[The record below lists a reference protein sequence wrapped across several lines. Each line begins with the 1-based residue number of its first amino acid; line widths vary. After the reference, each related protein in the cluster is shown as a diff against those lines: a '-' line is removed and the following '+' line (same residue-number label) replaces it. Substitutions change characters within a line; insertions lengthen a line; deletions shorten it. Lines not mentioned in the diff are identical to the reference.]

1 MLPLLLLLVFL
12 ELVACVALSFPI
24 GIVFAPAVAPAIVTV
39 ITIAIATIAVVTSAS
54 VDLIG
59 SSASAY

>member
-1 MLPLLLLLVFL
+1 M
-12 ELVACVALSFPI
+12 ALSFPI